1 MRKLL
6 LATAATLAVA
16 MSAAAPAAAQVEFD
30 GHGVQVG
37 PLRFG
42 EHRDYWR
49 GRRAYD
55 EDCRVVRERIVTPS
69 GRVVYETR
77 RTCD

>member
-1 MRKLL
+1 MRTLL
-6 LATAATLAVA
+6 FATAAALAIASV
-16 MSAAAPAAAQVEFD
+16 APASAQVEFD
-30 GHGVQVG
+30 RHGVQVG

-55 EDCRVVRERIVTPS
+55 EDCRVARERIVTPS